1 MVVSVR
7 GCLLLLLL
15 LLKKMSLLSPLSF
28 LLPFAVLGGSATV
41 SALRGRIDIIMRYRW
56 LQKSIAFD
64 GAEYTVARSR
74 RGDAQHDSR
83 TGSAL

>member
-28 LLPFAVLGGSATV
+28 LLPFAVMCSGAAV
-41 SALRGRIDIIMRYRW
+41 PALRSRIDIIMGYRW